1 MSATAYG
8 FDPVRLEVLWSGL
21 LSIVEEM
28 SITLKRTAY
37 SELIR
42 EANDFSCAL
51 FDAEG
56 NMLAQT
62 DWIGSPG
69 HLGSVPRIMKSLFKE
84 FPPETLEP
92 GDVVATNDPW
102 LGSGHLP
109 DLVVISPLFYENRIV
124 AFALNIAHHSDIG
137 GRAPGG
143 HIADSRTIFEEGILI
158 PMLKLYRAGRPNED
172 VLKMITANVRMSKM
186 LLNDIKA
193 QLAANYVA
201 ERRLREFMKDFGLED
216 LTDLARAIISLTE
229 EATRRALESVPRGTY
244 TWEHVFDGPRPGTT
258 LKMKVTIEARGPEM
272 RVDWTGTSPQTDSG
286 LNSPF
291 NYTYAYTI
299 HAIKG
304 ALSPELPF
312 NEGGLRPI
320 EVYAPEGTIV
330 NARFPAAVGARH
342 VLSWHVNA
350 TVCGA
355 LSKAVPHRVLAASA
369 GECNL
374 PQFSGI
380 NPRTG
385 RPFIHVAMHSGGL
398 GARPNKDGIHAFAF
412 PPRAENTPVEVTEA
426 MNPLMIER
434 LEILQD
440 SGGAGKYRGGCGL
453 VVDFRILTEQ
463 PCTIV
468 NVVDWIEF
476 GPPGLFGGLPGS
488 RSKFILNPGT
498 PSEQHLDPRRI
509 AVVPPGSVVRCI
521 LPGGGGYGD
530 PLERDPELVLD
541 DVRNGFVSLEA
552 AREIYGVVINK
563 AEMRVDEEA
572 TRRLREEL
580 RARKSSASIG

>member
-1 MSATAYG
+1 MAYG
-8 FDPVRLEVLWSGL
+8 FDPVRLEILWGGL

-42 EANDFSCAL
+42 EANDFSCAI

-69 HLGSVPRIMKSLFKE
+69 HLGSVPKLMKSLFKE

-92 GDVVATNDPW
+92 GDAVATNDPW

-109 DLVVISPLFYENRIV
+109 DLVVVSPIFYEGRLV
-124 AFALNIAHHSDIG
+124 ALALNIAHHSDIG

-143 HIADSRTIFEEGILI
+143 HIADSRVVFEEGILI
-158 PMLKLYRAGRPNED
+158 PMHKLYKAGRPNED
-172 VLKMITANVRMSKM
+172 TLKLIAANVRLSKT

-201 ERRLREFMKDFGLED
+201 ERRLAEFMRDAGLKS
-216 LTDLARAIISLTE
+216 LTDLSRAIISLTE
-229 EATRRALESVPRGTY
+229 EATRKALESVPKGTY
-244 TWEHVFDGPRPGTT
+244 SWEHVFDGPRPGEP
-258 LKMKVTIEARGPEM
+258 LRMKVTVEARGPEM

-304 ALSPELPF
+304 ALTPTLPF
-312 NEGGLRPI
+312 NEGALKPI

-330 NARFPAAVGARH
+330 NAKFPAAVGARH

-350 TVCGA
+350 AVCGA
-355 LSKAVPHRVLAASA
+355 LSKAIPDRVIAASG
-369 GECNL
+369 GESNM

-385 RPFIHVAMHSGGL
+385 RTFIHVAMHSGGL

-412 PPRAENTPVEVTEA
+412 PPRAENTPVEVTETA
-426 MNPLMIER
+426 NPLRVER

-453 VVDFRILTEQ
+453 IVEFRVLTEQ
-463 PCTIV
+463 PATVV
-468 NVVDWIEF
+468 NVVDWIEY

-488 RSKFILNPGT
+488 KSEFILNPGT
-498 PSEQHLDPRRI
+498 PSERRLDPRRI
-509 AVVPPGSVVRCI
+509 AVIPPQSVVRCL

-530 PLERDPELVLD
+530 PLERDPAMVLD
-541 DVRNGFVSLEA
+541 DVLNGYVSLEK
-552 AREIYGVVINK
+552 ARELYGVVIDPRRMK
-563 AEMRVDEEA
+563 VDEEA

-580 RARKSSASIG
+580 KAKRRPQSPPSSS

>member
-1 MSATAYG
+1 MVEVAYG
-8 FDPVRLEVLWSGL
+8 FDPVRLEILWGGL
-21 LSIVEEM
+21 LSVVEEM

-42 EANDFSCAL
+42 EANDFSCAV

-62 DWIGSPG
+62 DWVGSPG
-69 HLGSVPRIMKSLFKE
+69 HLGSVPKIMKSLFE
-84 FPPETLEP
+84 EYPPETLEP
-92 GDVVATNDPW
+92 GDVIATNNPW

-109 DLVVISPLFYENRIV
+109 DLVMISPIFHEGKLV

-143 HIADSRTIFEEGILI
+143 HIADSRIIFEEGILI
-158 PMLKLYRAGRPNED
+158 PMHKLYKAGKPNED
-172 VLKMITANVRMSKM
+172 TLKMITANVRMSKT

-193 QLAANYVA
+193 QLAANFVA
-201 ERRLREFMKDFGLED
+201 ERRLKEFMKDAKLED
-216 LTDLARAIISLTE
+216 LTDLAKAIITITE
-229 EATRRALESVPRGTY
+229 EATRKALESVPKGTY
-244 TWEHVFDGPRPGTT
+244 TWEHVFDGPQPGTT
-258 LKMKVTIEARGPEM
+258 LKMKVTIEAKGPQM
-272 RVDWTGTSPQTDSG
+272 KVDWTGTSPQTDSG

-304 ALSPELPF
+304 ALTPELPF
-312 NEGGLRPI
+312 NEGALRPI

-330 NARFPAAVGARH
+330 NANFPAAVGARH

-355 LSKAVPHRVLAASA
+355 LSLAIPDRVLAASG
-369 GECNL
+369 GESNM

-412 PPRAENTPVEVTEA
+412 PPRAENTPVEVTETA
-426 MNPLMIER
+426 NPLRIER

-453 VVDFRILTEQ
+453 IVDFRILTDK

-488 RSKFILNPGT
+488 KSEFILNPDT
-498 PSEQHLDPRRI
+498 PNEQRLDPRKI
-509 AVVPPGSVVRCI
+509 AVVPPGSLVRC
-521 LPGGGGYGD
+521 LVPGGGGYGD
-530 PLERDPELVLD
+530 PLERDPQLVLE
-541 DVRNGFVSLEA
+541 DVRNGFVSLEKA
-552 AREIYGVVINK
+552 KEFYGVVIDPKTMSLDLK
-563 AEMRVDEEA
+563 ATD
-572 TRRLREEL
+572 EL
-580 RARKSSASIG
+580 RKKLKASRT

>member
-1 MSATAYG
+1 LAYG
-8 FDPVRLEVLWSGL
+8 FDPVRLEILWGGL
-21 LSIVEEM
+21 LSVVEEM

-42 EANDFSCAL
+42 EANDFSCAI

-69 HLGSVPRIMKSLFKE
+69 HLGSVPKIMQSLFRE
-84 FPPETLEP
+84 YPPETLEP
-92 GDVVATNDPW
+92 GDVIATNDPW

-109 DLVVISPLFYENRIV
+109 DLVVISPIFYEGKLV
-124 AFALNIAHHSDIG
+124 AFALNIAHHADIG

-143 HIADSRTIFEEGILI
+143 HVADSKIIFEEGILI
-158 PMLKLYRAGRPNED
+158 PMHKLYKAGKPNED
-172 VLKMITANVRMSKM
+172 TLKMITANVRMSKT

-201 ERRLREFMKDFGLED
+201 ERRLKEFMKDAKLED
-216 LTDLARAIISLTE
+216 LTDLARAIISVTE
-229 EATRRALESVPRGTY
+229 NATRKALEQVPKGTY
-244 TWEHVFDGPRPGTT
+244 VYEHVFDGPKPGTT
-258 LKMKVTIEARGPEM
+258 LRMKVTIEARGPEM
-272 RVDWTGTSPQTDSG
+272 RIDWAGTSPQTDSG
-286 LNSPF
+286 INSPF

-304 ALSPELPF
+304 ALTPDLPF
-312 NEGGLRPI
+312 NEGALRPI

-330 NARFPAAVGARH
+330 NAKFPAAVGARH
-342 VLSWHVNA
+342 ILSWHVNA
-350 TVCGA
+350 AVCGA
-355 LSKAVPHRVLAASA
+355 LAQAVPDRVLAASG
-369 GECNL
+369 GESNM

-385 RPFIHVAMHSGGL
+385 RPFIHVAIHSGGL

-412 PPRAENTPVEVTEA
+412 PPRAENTPVEVTETS
-426 MNPLMIER
+426 NPLRIER
-434 LEILQD
+434 IEILQD

-453 VVDFRILTEQ
+453 VIDFRVLTDG
-463 PCTIV
+463 PCTVV
-468 NVVDWIEF
+468 NVADWLEF

-488 RSKFILNPGT
+488 KSEFIINPGT
-498 PSEQHLDPRRI
+498 PEEQRPDPRKTLI
-509 AVVPPGSVVRCI
+509 VPPGTLIRCI

-530 PLERDPELVLD
+530 PLERDPQLVLD
-541 DVRNGFVSLEA
+541 DVKNGFVSIEKA
-552 AREIYGVVINK
+552 KEIYGVVIDPKTLTLDLK
-563 AEMRVDEEA
+563 ATEDL
-572 TRRLREEL
+572 RRKLKEQ
-580 RARKSSASIG
+580 RK

>member
-1 MSATAYG
+1 MAYG
-8 FDPVRLEVLWSGL
+8 FDPVRLEILWGGL

-42 EANDFSCAL
+42 EANDFSCAI

-69 HLGSVPRIMKSLFKE
+69 HLGSVPKLMKSLFKE

-92 GDVVATNDPW
+92 GDAVATNDPW

-109 DLVVISPLFYENRIV
+109 DLVVVSPIFYEGRLV
-124 AFALNIAHHSDIG
+124 ALALNIAHHSDIG

-143 HIADSRTIFEEGILI
+143 HIADSRVVFEEGILI
-158 PMLKLYRAGRPNED
+158 PMHKLYKAGRPNED
-172 VLKMITANVRMSKM
+172 TLKLIAANVRLSKT

-201 ERRLREFMKDFGLED
+201 ERRLAEFMRDAGLKS
-216 LTDLARAIISLTE
+216 LTDLSKAIISLTE
-229 EATRRALESVPRGTY
+229 EATRKALESVPKGAY
-244 TWEHVFDGPRPGTT
+244 SWEHVFDGPRPGEP
-258 LKMKVTIEARGPEM
+258 LRMKVTVEARGPEM
-272 RVDWTGTSPQTDSG
+272 KVDWTGTSPQTDSG

-304 ALSPELPF
+304 ALTPTLPF
-312 NEGGLRPI
+312 NEGALKPI

-330 NARFPAAVGARH
+330 NAKFPAAVGARH

-350 TVCGA
+350 AVCGA
-355 LSKAVPHRVLAASA
+355 LSKAIPDRVIAASG
-369 GECNL
+369 GESNM

-385 RPFIHVAMHSGGL
+385 RTFIHVAMHSGGL

-412 PPRAENTPVEVTEA
+412 PPRAENTPVEVTETA
-426 MNPLMIER
+426 NPLRVER

-453 VVDFRILTEQ
+453 IVEFRVLTEQ
-463 PCTIV
+463 PATVV
-468 NVVDWIEF
+468 NVVDWIEY

-488 RSKFILNPGT
+488 KSEFILNPGT
-498 PSEQHLDPRRI
+498 PSEQRLDPRRI
-509 AVVPPGSVVRCI
+509 AVIPPQSVVRCL

-530 PLERDPELVLD
+530 PLERDPAMVLD
-541 DVRNGFVSLEA
+541 DVLNGYVSLEK
-552 AREIYGVVINK
+552 ARELYGVVIDSRRIK
-563 AEMRVDEEA
+563 VDEEA

-580 RARKSSASIG
+580 KAKRRPQSPPSSS